1 MAVVEVALVVVVRV
15 VAEVVAAVVVV
26 VVVVVVLAL
35 ALVLVLIILL
45 VAQSNSLI
53 SIARTRVSS
62 GTSRQIGTGN
72 TCTASDHLLISNKV
86 FKFRLKAN

>member
-1 MAVVEVALVVVVRV
+1 M
-15 VAEVVAAVVVV
+15 AVVVV

-35 ALVLVLIILL
+35 ALVLVLIILLL